1 MKETGNESR
10 GISRS
15 AVRKILGAN
24 LALDV
29 ILFDQVG
36 KWAVLEYILRPAAHA
51 GESRDFLAWISSFP
65 VDRLPS
71 AKVELTSFFNL
82 VMVWNQGVSFGMFGD
97 GMAGPLAFVGVA
109 IGICAIFMVWLL
121 KSESWAESIACGLVI
136 GGAIGNIIDRIRFG
150 AVADFLDF
158 HISNLHWPAFNIADA
173 CIACGIGLILIDA
186 LFLSRRRKE
195 EHFP

>member
-1 MKETGNESR
+1 MNQTGNESG
-10 GISRS
+10 GISR
-15 AVRKILGAN
+15 AAIRKILGAS

-29 ILFDQVG
+29 ILFDQIA
-36 KWAVLEYILRPAAHA
+36 KWAVVEQILRPATHA
-51 GESRDFLAWISSFP
+51 GEPRGILDWALTFP
-65 VDRLPS
+65 MERLPP
-71 AKVELTSFFNL
+71 ARIELTSFFNL

-109 IGICAIFMVWLL
+109 LGICAIFMVWLI
-121 KSESWAESIACGLVI
+121 KSESWTEAIACGLVI

-158 HISNLHWPAFNIADA
+158 HIGDLHWPAFNIADA

-195 EHFP
+195 EQIP